1 MKLHVPACAVSFS
14 NWPTTYP
21 FFHQIKWAFLH
32 FLLLSFNFHSF
43 FFLCVCVFMMQNS
56 SSALVKQEFLKKW
69 IKGLYIYSNLNKEM
83 SILDRKKAIKLSADI
98 AIASTRNANTH
109 WSRALMT
116 SVSSRDGTN
125 KMVVE
130 QILGHKVEI
139 NKKGLT
145 ITNCSKKIL
154 RRSRIARQKARKS
167 KFVPQKASS
176 IAKKLVKNRTKML
189 KSLVPGGEE
198 LDDISLIKETLD
210 YIVSLRVQV
219 DVMRRFAS
227 ASERLDN

>member
-1 MKLHVPACAVSFS
+1 
-14 NWPTTYP
+14 
-21 FFHQIKWAFLH
+21 
-32 FLLLSFNFHSF
+32 
-43 FFLCVCVFMMQNS
+43 
-56 SSALVKQEFLKKW
+56 
-69 IKGLYIYSNLNKEM
+69 M

-98 AIASTRNANTH
+98 AIASTRNAKTH

-125 KMVVE
+125 KLVVE

-139 NKKGLT
+139 NKKALMMRY
-145 ITNCSKKIL
+145 CSKKIL

-167 KFVPQKASS
+167 NFVPQSARS

-189 KSLVPGGEE
+189 KSLVPGGKE

-219 DVMRRFAS
+219 DVMRRLAS
-227 ASERLDN
+227 ASERSIG